1 MPFSKDTNLD
11 NWRVRITS
19 KINSALRSYSKVE
32 LNVNQR
38 QRSRYMSFTLILDAR
53 REDNQ
58 KRGDKNLDALV
69 ALNANQRS

>member
-19 KINSALRSYSKVE
+19 KINSALRSYSRVE